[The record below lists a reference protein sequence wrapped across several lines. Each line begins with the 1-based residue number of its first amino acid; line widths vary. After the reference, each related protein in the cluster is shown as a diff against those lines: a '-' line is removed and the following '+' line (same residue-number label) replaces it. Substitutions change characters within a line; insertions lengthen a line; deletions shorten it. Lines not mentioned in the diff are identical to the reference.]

1 MTFFRSQDA
10 ISGKMARAY
19 AMINGRIEELFYAKS
34 IEATIEKNKVDVP
47 VLGRTTTPQRST
59 GWSGSGTLTIYYV
72 TSLFRQLMVEYV
84 KTGKDFWFDLQIVNE
99 DPVSSVGKQ
108 TVVLKNCNLDSVV
121 IAQFDATS
129 DDMLEEEMP
138 FTFDDVE
145 ILDSFN
151 PITGA

>member
-1 MTFFRSQDA
+1 
-10 ISGKMARAY
+10 
-19 AMINGRIEELFYAKS
+19 
-34 IEATIEKNKVDVP
+34 
-47 VLGRTTTPQRST
+47 
-59 GWSGSGTLTIYYV
+59 
-72 TSLFRQLMVEYV
+72 LMVEYV

-99 DPVSSVGKQ
+99 DPVSSAGKQ

>member
-99 DPVSSVGKQ
+99 DPVSSAGKQ

>member
-19 AMINGRIEELFYAKS
+19 ATINGRIEELFYAKS

-99 DPVSSVGKQ
+99 DPVSSAGKQ